1 MVEQVEVEQVEVDE
15 TEILYVLVYVD
26 MVDVDE

>member
-1 MVEQVEVEQVEVDE
+1 VVEQVEVEQVEVDE